1 MLISVVI
8 PCYNVAPFIDRC
20 LASVTAQTWP
30 SLEII
35 CVNNQSTDDT
45 LQKLVDWQNRFPAIV
60 LLDEPSPGASVAR
73 NTGLR
78 HAKGEYIQFLDAD
91 DYLLPEKLAHQ
102 VALLEKESFPDLLV
116 APYDRV
122 REGSDEKTRI
132 PTESDP
138 LLGLL
143 RSRLGCTCSNLWKK
157 QMLSDAGAWNETLKS
172 SQEYDLMFRM
182 IRQGAR
188 VAFSSIPETVVVVR
202 GESISTKAPAANWG
216 RYLSLRI
223 AIMRFIRESGTEM
236 KQRYLQ
242 AFFNAIRMAAPYER
256 ELAQQAFDEFIPRGF
271 SPLPDE
277 VNSASYCRLYRL
289 FGFQFTEKLRR
300 WLS

>member
-8 PCYNVAPFIDRC
+8 PCYNVARFIDRC
-20 LASVTAQTWP
+20 LASVTEQTWP

-35 CVNNQSTDDT
+35 CVNNRSTDDT
-45 LQKLVDWQNRFPAIV
+45 LKKLVEWQKRFPAIV

-78 HAKGEYIQFLDAD
+78 LAQGEYIQFLDAD
-91 DYLLPEKLAHQ
+91 DYLLPGKLAHQ
-102 VALLEKESFPDLLV
+102 VTLLEKESFPDLLV

-122 REGSDEKTRI
+122 VEGSDKKTRI
-132 PTESDP
+132 TTETDP

-157 QMLSDAGAWNETLKS
+157 QMLSDAGAWNEALKS

-182 IRQGAR
+182 VRQGAR
-188 VAFSSIPETVVVVR
+188 VAFSSTAETVVVVR
-202 GESISTKAPAANWG
+202 DESISTQAPAANWG

-223 AIMRFIRESGTEM
+223 AIMRFIRESGKEM
-236 KQRYLQ
+236 KQ
-242 AFFNAIRMAAPYER
+242 
-256 ELAQQAFDEFIPRGF
+256 
-271 SPLPDE
+271 S
-277 VNSASYCRLYRL
+277 
-289 FGFQFTEKLRR
+289 
-300 WLS
+300 